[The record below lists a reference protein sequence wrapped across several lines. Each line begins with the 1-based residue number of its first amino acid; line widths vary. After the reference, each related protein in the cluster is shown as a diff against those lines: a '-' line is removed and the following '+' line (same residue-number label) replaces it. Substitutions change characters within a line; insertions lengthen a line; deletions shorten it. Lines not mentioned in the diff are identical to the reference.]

1 MRKLTLP
8 PNVLFHQD
16 LRLIVWRPR
25 GVLNETAVNIIIT
38 FLAKLEAS
46 SSKPFNRF
54 TDTSEVDAVDL
65 NFRYI
70 FHVSLFRRL
79 SYVGR
84 PPVKSAILVTN
95 ATSAQYSKVHA
106 LLTQGSPLKVRIFE
120 VRDEAAEWLG
130 VSKETLEY

>member
-120 VRDEAAEWLG
+120 VRGEAAEWLG
-130 VSKETLEY
+130 VSTETLEY

>member
-1 MRKLTLP
+1 MKMKLP
-8 PNVLFHQD
+8 PDVLFHQD

-25 GVLNETAVNIIIT
+25 GVLNEKAVNKIIT
-38 FLAKLEAS
+38 VLGKLEAA

-54 TDTSEVDAVDL
+54 TDTLAVDAIDL

-70 FHVSLFRRL
+70 FHISLFRRL
-79 SYVGR
+79 SYAGR
-84 PPVKSAILVTN
+84 PPVQSAILVSN
-95 ATSAQYSKVHA
+95 STSAQYSKVHA